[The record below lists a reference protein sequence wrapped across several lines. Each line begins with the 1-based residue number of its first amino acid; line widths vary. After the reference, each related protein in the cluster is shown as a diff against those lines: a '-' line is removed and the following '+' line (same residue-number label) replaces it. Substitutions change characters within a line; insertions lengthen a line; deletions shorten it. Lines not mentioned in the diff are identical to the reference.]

1 MQQLYSVALAFLVL
15 TAPALQAATANAAEK
30 DKNTQ
35 AEQGQEQRKGQPS
48 GQDQTSE
55 PKNELSKGLPPGTA
69 KATDVIGKE
78 LRNSKDESLGK
89 ITELLVNPQ
98 DGKMQF
104 LVFDATTGLLQSLKG
119 RDHYLIVPW
128 DQVSYKDGTFTTNLE
143 RQQLV
148 AVPGFASDAW
158 PTIDQ
163 QYREQVQAY
172 FDKVGSQQ
180 QAQPASPSAAPS
192 SGSQPARSQAP
203 DATSSS
209 PQVQSQGPSAGSTQ
223 QAQSSS
229 PPASSSDQHQAQPS
243 SPTPSSSA
251 GASAAQGQGG
261 ASSSAQ
267 PRSQAPARPTAQGKH
282 SKDAVVVG
290 DVIRVSK
297 FVGKEVRNQQ
307 NDPLGKIDDVVVNLN
322 SGEVSYVVLGSGGI
336 LGVGEKLF
344 ALPLQAFTP
353 PQGGDQIVL
362 AADKDQIAKAPG
374 FDKNSWPT
382 TANPYWSKKS
392 GS

>member
-1 MQQLYSVALAFLVL
+1 
-15 TAPALQAATANAAEK
+15 
-30 DKNTQ
+30 
-35 AEQGQEQRKGQPS
+35 
-48 GQDQTSE
+48 
-55 PKNELSKGLPPGTA
+55 
-69 KATDVIGKE
+69 
-78 LRNSKDESLGK
+78 
-89 ITELLVNPQ
+89 
-98 DGKMQF
+98 
-104 LVFDATTGLLQSLKG
+104 
-119 RDHYLIVPW
+119 
-128 DQVSYKDGTFTTNLE
+128 
-143 RQQLV
+143 
-148 AVPGFASDAW
+148 VPGFASDAW

-180 QAQPASPSAAPS
+180 PRQGQAAQASSPQQAQPASPSAAPS
-192 SGSQPARSQAP
+192 SGSEPAQSQTQ

-209 PQVQSQGPSAGSTQ
+209 TQVQSQGPSPGSTQ
-223 QAQSSS
+223 QAQPSS
-229 PPASSSDQHQAQPS
+229 PPASSSEQRQAQTSSPSPS
-243 SPTPSSSA
+243 SAGAQPDQQAAAQPDRSSPSGTTAGGTAQGSTSSAGEGAASSA

-261 ASSSAQ
+261 GSSSASQ
-267 PRSQAPARPTAQGKH
+267 SQASPQPTAQGKH
-282 SKDAVVVG
+282 SEDAVVVG

-362 AADKDQIAKAPG
+362 AADKDRIAKAPG

-382 TANPYWSKKS
+382 SANPYWSKKA